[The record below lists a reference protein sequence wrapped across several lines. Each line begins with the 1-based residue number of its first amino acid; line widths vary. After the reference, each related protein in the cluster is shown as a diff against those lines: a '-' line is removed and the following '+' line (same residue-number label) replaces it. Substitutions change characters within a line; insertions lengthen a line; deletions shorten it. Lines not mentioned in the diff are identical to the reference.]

1 MVQRL
6 KRATRQ
12 DGKMHDTRLLMDGNR
27 KGTTIVS
34 FPAPA
39 HPMQEEMMR
48 RDLQD
53 IASAHKCRSQADEWL
68 VLASF
73 ADSPYKFDIFGY
85 IKDPWRPDPNLER
98 LVETRLVSGRAVTA
112 SGERLGRN
120 RQCPCG
126 NGQKFKRC
134 CGQ

>member
-1 MVQRL
+1 MKLLAERQPTRHGAEEDLLFFLFDQAGAGADELINMVQRL

-85 IKDPWRPDPNLER
+85 IKDPWRPDPDME
-98 LVETRLVSGRAVTA
+98 
-112 SGERLGRN
+112 
-120 RQCPCG
+120 
-126 NGQKFKRC
+126 
-134 CGQ
+134 